1 MFVSR
6 ISLCNGM
13 KRGVNKFQCLHFTT
27 LQAIMQW
34 IAFYRP
40 DHLFILNRRREEK

>member
-1 MFVSR
+1 MFVGR
-6 ISLCNGM
+6 TLLCNGM
-13 KRGVNKFQCLHFTT
+13 KRGANDLQCLRFTA
-27 LQAIMQW
+27 LQVVMQW